1 MKKLNEVFF
10 SMLTSVILLVI
21 FGASIAYATFAE
33 NSSGTEYARQIVYN
47 AKWFEVL
54 LFVLIVNLVGSAVRY
69 QLFKKRKFSILLF
82 HFAFICMILGAGIT
96 RYFGSEGVMH
106 IRQGETSNEMSS
118 DKTSVKITGDYK
130 GEHVEKS
137 KEASFSE
144 AGSNAFT
151 ESLVVGGK
159 TITVENELFIPNSVE
174 TVVPDEQGE
183 PALSLF
189 VMNSQQQGMDFI
201 LLNGET
207 NKLGDITFAFGDTIH
222 KADILFTISGNQL
235 YFKTTIP
242 VSKMSMMLKTESL
255 MMPGATVLAEEKTIY
270 KANDI
275 IFVLKTFMP
284 KARKSIT
291 QATPQMDK
299 SGIAKKGKDAIIFKV
314 SDGNITKRVN
324 VLSDE
329 NGVSLPVS
337 CQLNDVKVSIAYGM
351 LQHKLPFS
359 ITLRS
364 FQLDRYPGSNS
375 PSSYASEITLIDPEM
390 KSERPFRIYMNNILN
405 YRGYR
410 FFQSS
415 YDPDE
420 RGTILSVSHDYWG
433 TLISYM
439 GYFLMALGMI
449 LTLFN
454 KDSRFRTVL
463 RFSNELQAKRKAGK
477 TLLLAGLIML
487 SGSMFASGG
496 DVNKQSHLKELNS
509 LLIQD
514 EAQGRIEP
522 FNTFASDVLRKIYKK
537 TSFNDMPAVEVL
549 LGMSSNPTRWQN
561 EPIIK
566 VANSQ
571 LAAELGAINGYVS
584 FNQLFDF
591 NNGGVYRLKE
601 KIDQVYQK
609 EQSTHNKYDK
619 EIVNVDERVNIC
631 YQLFNGN
638 MLALFP
644 VQGQIGGKW
653 SIAKP
658 VNEQAQSNP
667 HAGLSGMNG
676 MQAPAGMGGT
686 NEMTAPA
693 GMGSTDGKN
702 PHQGLGMAEGK
713 NPHQGMGSAE
723 GKNPH
728 EGLGM
733 AEGKNPHE
741 GMGSAEG
748 KNPHEGL
755 GMAEGKNPHEGMGS
769 AEGNTPPPGMGSV
782 EGKTPPAGMGGMSQ
796 EQLNS
801 MMGKSQG
808 TSTLSNDSPEM
819 LLANYLTAF
828 NEGMSSGN
836 WGPANQQL
844 IRIKS
849 YQLMAGGTNLPS
861 TTKINLEILYNNIN
875 IFGILAILYV
885 LLGLLL
891 LILHLVDIFKVK
903 SGLDKYLKLAIYP
916 FIAVFAVY
924 TAGLAMRWYISAH
937 APWSNGYE
945 TMIFVGWAAAL
956 SGMLFARKSPI
967 TLAVTGVLSAIALFV
982 AGMSWMNPEITNLVP
997 VLKSYWLIIHV
1008 AIITSSYG
1016 FLAMGALLGM
1026 LNLILMIARTKTN
1039 ALKLNDNIQEIS
1051 YIIELALIV
1060 GLLMLTIGCFIGGVW
1075 ANESWGRYW
1084 GWDPKETWALVS
1096 ILIYS
1101 AILHLRN
1108 VPKANNQ
1115 FVLSSLAL
1123 VGFSTIIMTFFGV
1136 NYYLSGMH
1144 SYAQGTP
1151 PPVPVIVYFVIAGVI
1166 ALVILAYNSEKK
1178 NRT

>member
-1 MKKLNEVFF
+1 MYFFMKKLNDVFF

-21 FGASIAYATFAE
+21 FGAAIAIATFAE

-54 LFVLIVNLVGSAVRY
+54 LVLLIINLVGSAVRY
-69 QLFKKRKFSILLF
+69 QLFKKRKFSVLLF
-82 HFAFICMILGAGIT
+82 HLAFICIIFGAAIT
-96 RYFGSEGVMH
+96 RYFGSEGMMH

-118 DKTSVKITGDYK
+118 DKTSVRILAEYK
-130 GEHVEKS
+130 GERVEKS
-137 KEASFSE
+137 KEAGFSE
-144 AGSNAFT
+144 SGSNAFSET
-151 ESLVVGGK
+151 LAVGGK

-174 TVVPDEQGE
+174 TIVPDEQGE

-189 VMNSQQQGMDFI
+189 VMNSQNQGMDFI

-207 NKLGDITFAFGDTIH
+207 NKFGEVSFAFGDSTL
-222 KADILFTISGNQL
+222 KADITFSLVGNQL
-235 YFKTTIP
+235 FFKTKLP
-242 VSKMSMMLKTESL
+242 LSKMSMMQKSESM
-255 MMPGATVLAEEKTIY
+255 MMPGAIILAEQKTIY
-270 KANDI
+270 KADNI
-275 IFVLKTFMP
+275 LFVLKTYMP
-284 KARKSIT
+284 KAKKNLT
-291 QATPQMDK
+291 QATPEMEK
-299 SGIAKKGKDAIIFKV
+299 TGIIKKGKDAIIFKV
-314 SDGNITKRVN
+314 SDGNTTKRIN
-324 VLSDE
+324 VLSAE
-329 NGVSLPVS
+329 NQLSQPGS
-337 CQLNDVKVSIAYGM
+337 CLINDVKVSISYGM
-351 LQHKLPFS
+351 LQHKLPFN

-375 PSSYASEITLIDPEM
+375 PSSYASEITLTDTEL

-420 RGTILSVSHDYWG
+420 KGTVLSVSHDYWG
-433 TLISYM
+433 TLISYI
-439 GYFLMALGMI
+439 GYFLMTLGMI

-463 RFSNELQAKRKAGK
+463 KLSNELQVKRKAGK
-477 TLLLAGLIML
+477 TLLLAGFIML
-487 SGSMFASGG
+487 SGTMFASGG
-496 DVNKQSHLKELNS
+496 DITKKSHMNELNS

-522 FNTFASDVLRKIYKK
+522 FNTFASDVLRKITKK
-537 TSFNDMPAVEVL
+537 TSFNNMSAVEVL
-549 LGMSSNPTRWQN
+549 LGMSANPTNWQN
-561 EPIIK
+561 EPMIK

-571 LAAELGAINGYVS
+571 LAKELGAVNDYVS

-591 NNGGVYRLKE
+591 DNGGVYRLKD
-601 KIDQVYQK
+601 KIDKVYQK

-631 YQLFNGN
+631 YQLFNDN

-644 VQGQIGGKW
+644 IPGHTEGKW
-653 SIAKP
+653 STAKP
-658 VNEQAQSNP
+658 VVTEIPQTNP
-667 HAGLSGMNG
+667 HTGMGGMSG
-676 MQAPAGMGGT
+676 MQAPAGMGGM
-686 NEMTAPA
+686 NGMTAPA
-693 GMGSTDGKN
+693 GMGSGEGKKA
-702 PHQGLGMAEGK
+702 PSMESIQGKTPPPGMGSTEGNSAPSGMGNAEGK
-713 NPHQGMGSAE
+713 
-723 GKNPH
+723 
-728 EGLGM
+728 
-733 AEGKNPHE
+733 
-741 GMGSAEG
+741 
-748 KNPHEGL
+748 
-755 GMAEGKNPHEGMGS
+755 
-769 AEGNTPPPGMGSV
+769 TPPAGMGSV

-796 EQLNS
+796 EQLNA
-801 MMGKSQG
+801 MMGKSPVA
-808 TSTLSNDSPEM
+808 STLSNDSPEM
-819 LLANYLTAF
+819 LLTNYLKAA
-828 NEGMSSGN
+828 NAAMSSGN
-836 WGPANQQL
+836 WGDANQQL

-849 YQLMAGGTNLPS
+849 YQLMNGGTNLPS
-861 TTKINLEILYNNIN
+861 KTKISLEILYNKLN
-875 IFGILAILYV
+875 IFGILAIIYALM
-885 LLGLLL
+885 GFIL
-891 LILHLVDIFKVK
+891 LIMHLTDIFKNK
-903 SGLDKYLKLAIYP
+903 SGLDKYLNIAIYP
-916 FIAVFAVY
+916 FMVVFVLY
-924 TAGLAMRWYISAH
+924 TAGLAIRWYISSH

-945 TMIFVGWAAAL
+945 TMIFVGWASAL
-956 SGMLFARKSPI
+956 SGMIFARRSPI
-967 TLAVTGVLSAIALFV
+967 TLSVTGILSAIALFV

-1026 LNLILMIARTKTN
+1026 LNLMLMIARNKKN
-1039 ALKLNDNIQEIS
+1039 ALRLKDNIQEIS
-1051 YIIELALIV
+1051 YIIEMALII

-1096 ILIYS
+1096 ILVYS

-1115 FVLSSLAL
+1115 FVLSSFAL
-1123 VGFSTIIMTFFGV
+1123 IGFSTIIMTFFGV

-1151 PPVPVIVYFVIAGVI
+1151 PPIPAYVYFIIAGVI

-1178 NRT
+1178 NRI

>member
-1 MKKLNEVFF
+1 MKKLNDIFF
-10 SMLTSVILLVI
+10 SMLTSVILLVV
-21 FGASIAYATFAE
+21 FGVSIAYATFAE
-33 NSSGTEYARQIVYN
+33 NNSGTEYARQIVYN

-54 LFVLIVNLVGSAVRY
+54 LVLLTINLVGSAVRY

-82 HFAFICMILGAGIT
+82 HFAFICILIGAAIT

-118 DKTSVKITGDYK
+118 DKTSVRIVAEYNGQK
-130 GEHVEKS
+130 VEKS

-144 AGSNAFT
+144 TGSNAFS
-151 ESLVVGGK
+151 ENLVVGGK
-159 TITVENELFIPNSVE
+159 TVTVENELFIPNSVE
-174 TVVPDEQGE
+174 TIVPDEQGE

-201 LLNGET
+201 LLKGET
-207 NKLGDITFAFGDTIH
+207 NKSGDVTFAFGDTIH
-222 KADILFTISGNQL
+222 KADIIFTLAGNQL
-235 YFKTTIP
+235 YFKTSLP
-242 VSKMSMMLKTESL
+242 VSKMSMMLKTESM
-255 MMPGATVLAEEKTIY
+255 MMPGAIIPAEEKTIY

-284 KARKSIT
+284 KAKKSIT

-314 SDGNITKRVN
+314 SDGNSSKQVN

-329 NGVSLPVS
+329 NGVSLPGS
-337 CQLNDVKVSIAYGM
+337 CKINDVNISISYGL

-420 RGTILSVSHDYWG
+420 RGTVLSVSHDYWG
-433 TLISYM
+433 TLISYI
-439 GYFLMALGMI
+439 GYFFMALGMI

-463 RFSNELQAKRKAGK
+463 KFSNELQLKRKAGK
-477 TLLLAGLIML
+477 LVLLLGCILL
-487 SGSMFASGG
+487 SGSLFAAGG
-496 DVNKQSHLKELNS
+496 EITKKSHIEALNS

-522 FNTFASDVLRKIYKK
+522 FNTYASDVLRKISKK
-537 TSFNDMPAVEVL
+537 TTYNNLSAVEVL
-549 LGMSSNPTRWQN
+549 LGMSANPSSWQN

-566 VANSQ
+566 VANPQ
-571 LAAELGAINGYVS
+571 LGRELGAVNDYVS

-631 YQLFNGN
+631 YQLFNEN

-644 VQGQIGGKW
+644 VPGHNDGKW
-653 SIAKP
+653 STAKP
-658 VNEQAQSNP
+658 LNETAQYNP
-667 HAGLSGMNG
+667 HAGIPGMNG
-676 MQAPAGMGGT
+676 MQAPV
-686 NEMTAPA
+686 
-693 GMGSTDGKN
+693 GMGSPEGTN
-702 PHQGLGMAEGK
+702 PHQGLGMAEGANPHQGLGMAEGTNPHQGLGMAEGA
-713 NPHQGMGSAE
+713 NPHQGMG
-723 GKNPH
+723 
-728 EGLGM
+728 M
-733 AEGKNPHE
+733 AEGTNPHK
-741 GMGSAEG
+741 GTGG
-748 KNPHEGL
+748 
-755 GMAEGKNPHEGMGS
+755 
-769 AEGNTPPPGMGSV
+769 V
-782 EGKTPPAGMGGMSQ
+782 DGKTPPDGMGGMSQ
-796 EQLNS
+796 QQLNS
-801 MMGKSQG
+801 LMGSQAG
-808 TSTLSNDSPEM
+808 TTATLSNDSPEM
-819 LLANYLTAF
+819 LLTNYFKAANEA
-828 NEGMSSGN
+828 MSSGN
-836 WGPANQQL
+836 WGIANEQL
-844 IRIKS
+844 LRIKS
-849 YQLMAGGTNLPS
+849 YQLMNGGTNLPS
-861 TTKINLEILYNNIN
+861 NTKIDLEIFYNNLN
-875 IFGILAILYV
+875 IFGILAIIYS
-885 LLGLLL
+885 LLGFLLL
-891 LILHLVDIFKVK
+891 VLHLVNIFETK
-903 SGLDKYLKLAIYP
+903 SGLEKYLNYAIYP
-916 FIAVFAVY
+916 FLLVFVIY
-924 TAGLAMRWYISAH
+924 TTGLVIRWYISSH

-1026 LNLILMIARTKTN
+1026 LNLILMIARNKKN
-1039 ALKLNDNIQEIS
+1039 HKKLQDNIQEIS
-1051 YIIELALIV
+1051 YIIELALII
-1060 GLLMLTIGCFIGGVW
+1060 GLLMLTIGCFIGGIW
-1075 ANESWGRYW
+1075 ANESWGSYW

-1096 ILIYS
+1096 ILVYS

-1151 PPVPVIVYFVIAGVI
+1151 PPVPAFVYFIVAGVI
-1166 ALVILAYNSEKK
+1166 ALIILAYNTEKK
-1178 NRT
+1178 NKI

>member
-10 SMLTSVILLVI
+10 SMFTSVILLVI

-33 NSSGTEYARQIVYN
+33 NNSGTEYAREIVYN

-54 LFVLIVNLVGSAVRY
+54 LALLIINLVGSAVRY

-82 HFAFICMILGAGIT
+82 HLAFICILAGAAIT
-96 RYFGSEGVMH
+96 RYFGSEGIMH
-106 IRQGETSNEMSS
+106 IRQGQTSNEMSS
-118 DKTSVKITGDYK
+118 DKTSVRVVAEYNGVK
-130 GEHVEKS
+130 VEKS
-137 KEASFSE
+137 KEAAFSE
-144 AGSNAFT
+144 AKSNTFSET
-151 ESLVVGGK
+151 IPIGGK
-159 TITVENELFIPNSVE
+159 TITIENELFIPNSIE
-174 TVVPDEQGE
+174 TIVPDAMGE

-189 VMNSQQQGMDFI
+189 VMNSQNQGMDFI

-207 NKLGDITFAFGDTIH
+207 NKIGDVSFAFGDTIH
-222 KADILFTISGNQL
+222 KADITFTLAGKQL
-235 YFKTTIP
+235 YFKTTLP
-242 VSKMSMMLKTESL
+242 VSKMSMMLKTESM
-255 MMPGATVLAEEKTIY
+255 MMPGAIIPAEEKTIY
-270 KANDI
+270 KANNI
-275 IFVLKTFMP
+275 IFVLKTYMP
-284 KARKSIT
+284 KAKKNLT
-291 QATPQMDK
+291 QATPEMEK
-299 SGIAKKGKDAIIFKV
+299 TGIIKKGKDAIIFKV
-314 SDGNITKRVN
+314 SDGNTTKRVN

-329 NGVSLPVS
+329 NGVSQPVS
-337 CQLNDVKVSIAYGM
+337 CRINDVKVSISYGM
-351 LQHKLPFS
+351 LQNVLPFS

-375 PSSYASEITLIDPEM
+375 PSSYASEITVIDPEM

-420 RGTILSVSHDYWG
+420 LGTVLSVSHDYWG
-433 TLISYM
+433 TLISYL
-439 GYFLMALGMI
+439 GYFLMSLGMI

-463 RFSNELQAKRKAGK
+463 KLSNELQLKRKSGK
-477 TLLLAGLIML
+477 IILLAGFFML
-487 SGSMFASGG
+487 SGTMIASGSEIT
-496 DVNKQSHLKELNS
+496 KKSHLEALNS

-522 FNTFASDVLRKIYKK
+522 FNTFASDVLRKISKK
-537 TSFNDMPAVEVL
+537 TTYNNMSAVEVL
-549 LGMSSNPTRWQN
+549 LGMSANPTNWQN
-561 EPIIK
+561 EPMIK

-571 LAAELGAINGYVS
+571 LGKELGAVNDYVS

-591 NNGGVYRLKE
+591 DNGGAYRLKD
-601 KIDQVYQK
+601 KIDKVYQK
-609 EQSTHNKYDK
+609 EQSAHNKYDK

-631 YQLFNGN
+631 YQLFNGS

-644 VQGQIGGKW
+644 IPGNKDGKW
-653 SIAKP
+653 STAKP
-658 VNEQAQSNP
+658 LGLQSGETNP
-667 HAGLSGMNG
+667 HAGMVGMNG
-676 MQAPAGMGGT
+676 MSAPAGMGGM
-686 NEMTAPA
+686 NGMSAPA
-693 GMGSTDGKN
+693 GMNGGSSSAEPGGMN
-702 PHQGLGMAEGK
+702 PHEGLGKAEGI
-713 NPHQGMGSAE
+713 NPHTGMGSAE
-723 GKNPH
+723 GNNPH

-741 GMGSAEG
+741 GMGGTEV
-748 KNPHEGL
+748 
-755 GMAEGKNPHEGMGS
+755 
-769 AEGNTPPPGMGSV
+769 NTTAPGMGSV

-796 EQLNS
+796 EQLNT
-801 MMGKSQG
+801 MMGNNQG
-808 TSTLSNDSPEM
+808 TPTLSNDSPEM
-819 LLANYLTAF
+819 LLTNYFKAANEALA
-828 NEGMSSGN
+828 SGN
-836 WGPANQQL
+836 WGPANEQL
-844 IRIKS
+844 VRIKS
-849 YQLMAGGTNLPS
+849 YQLMNGGTNLPS
-861 TTKINLEILYNNIN
+861 GSKINLEIFYNNIN
-875 IFGILAILYV
+875 IFGILAIIYALMGFI
-885 LLGLLL
+885 LLV
-891 LILHLVDIFKVK
+891 LHLVDIFKIK
-903 SGLDKYLKLAIYP
+903 SGLDKYLNMAIYP
-916 FIAVFAVY
+916 FIAVFAIY
-924 TAGLAMRWYISAH
+924 TAGLAIRWYISGH

-967 TLAVTGVLSAIALFV
+967 TLAVTGILSAIALFV

-997 VLKSYWLIIHV
+997 VLKSFWLIIHV

-1026 LNLILMIARTKTN
+1026 LNLILMISRSKKN
-1039 ALKLNDNIQEIS
+1039 AIRLGENIQEIS
-1051 YIIELALIV
+1051 YIIEMALII

-1096 ILIYS
+1096 ILVYS

-1151 PPVPVIVYFVIAGVI
+1151 PPVPVIVYFIIIGVI
-1166 ALVILAYNSEKK
+1166 GLVILAFNSEKK
-1178 NRT
+1178 NRI